1 MKAFRNLLVFIT
13 TYFFLGTLVWV
24 LVADKMSWREVM
36 TFGVMLFLGFLA
48 SFFITLCYVV
58 EQDNKENDKINKVTI
73 R

>member
-1 MKAFRNLLVFIT
+1 MKAIRNLLVFIT

-36 TFGVMLFLGFLA
+36 TKDMMLFFGFFGA
-48 SFFITLCYVV
+48 FFMTLCYAV
-58 EQDNKENDKINKVTI
+58 EQDNKDKEKKSKVTI

>member
-1 MKAFRNLLVFIT
+1 MKAIRNLLVFIT

-36 TFGVMLFLGFLA
+36 TCSAMLFLGFLA

-58 EQDNKENDKINKVTI
+58 EQDNKDDKVTI